1 MQGFIGGPRVARLE
15 QRLGVEPQRL
25 GTTAGRVGAG
35 KPRRGFGMA
44 TGAAIHIARRECGI
58 GALFDSEHLLVRHE
72 RILLA
77 EHHLP
82 GFAQQ
87 HPGVGI
93 RGEALRRFL
102 RRGHRAPAV
111 LDGAPQPHQR
121 RMGFGERRGKRAAES
136 QPQVGAFGRFALTG
150 RGPPHGETSE
160 RGAQGTEHGR
170 LHQSMAHEPRPP
182 GPARAPP
189 RALAGRRVAVTR
201 ARAQADELVRELE
214 ALGAEVV
221 GAPTIRIARLAD
233 LTALRTALTRDPPY
247 DWIVFTSQNAVQAV
261 CDRLP
266 EWELAPRD
274 VARAAVAAIGPA
286 TAEALVRHGV
296 VPDLVPDRFVAEA
309 VVAALAAR
317 GDVRGKTILIPR
329 AREAR
334 DALPDGL
341 RGLGALVDVIAVYET
356 MRETGDGRK
365 LAAEILAGTIDVVTL
380 TSSSTVRGFAELV
393 GGPVAV
399 SGRFAAAVIGP
410 VTAETARELGITV
423 AIEAQDYTVPGLVD
437 AIVRHFTEHG

>member
-1 MQGFIGGPRVARLE
+1 M
-15 QRLGVEPQRL
+15 
-25 GTTAGRVGAG
+25 
-35 KPRRGFGMA
+35 
-44 TGAAIHIARRECGI
+44 
-58 GALFDSEHLLVRHE
+58 
-72 RILLA
+72 
-77 EHHLP
+77 
-82 GFAQQ
+82 
-87 HPGVGI
+87 
-93 RGEALRRFL
+93 
-102 RRGHRAPAV
+102 
-111 LDGAPQPHQR
+111 PH
-121 RMGFGERRGKRAAES
+121 A
-136 QPQVGAFGRFALTG
+136 
-150 RGPPHGETSE
+150 
-160 RGAQGTEHGR
+160 
-170 LHQSMAHEPRPP
+170 PRPP
-182 GPARAPP
+182 DPARLAARP
-189 RALAGRRVAVTR
+189 LAGRRMAVTR
-201 ARAQADELVRELE
+201 AREQAGDLARQLE

-221 GAPTIRIARLAD
+221 AAPTIRIAPLAD
-233 LTALRTALTRDPPY
+233 LAALRAALTRVPPY
-247 DWIVFTSQNAVQAV
+247 DWIVFTSQNTVQV
-261 CDRLP
+261 MCDRLP

-286 TAEALVRHGV
+286 TADALVRHGV

-356 MRETGDGRK
+356 IRETGDGRK
-365 LAAEILAGTIDVVTL
+365 LAAEILAGTIDVVTF